1 MSLEEKKIIHNWKTL
16 RKVRE
21 NQSNNWDALINLG
34 GVQQDMSVCFDSS
47 EEVLSFM
54 GQGRATNQS
63 PWVLGGIRKIRFSK
77 EFRRRRK
84 EAIVVQQLEPSI
96 HKTMVSSSCSLG
108 IYWDPP
114 LENVF
119 LSCWKW
125 TPFKCPWYMLKTN
138 WLLWKAV
145 KSMRQSDEET
155 SLCLF
160 FYFRFFFPIFGT
172 SLLFF
177 TKRRGI

>member
-1 MSLEEKKIIHNWKTL
+1 
-16 RKVRE
+16 
-21 NQSNNWDALINLG
+21 
-34 GVQQDMSVCFDSS
+34 MSVCFDSS

-96 HKTMVSSSCSLG
+96 HKTMVSSSCSLS
-108 IYWDPP
+108 IY
-114 LENVF
+114 
-119 LSCWKW
+119 S
-125 TPFKCPWYMLKTN
+125 
-138 WLLWKAV
+138 LLWWWLRSSSWKCFFELLEV
-145 KSMRQSDEET
+145 NPVQV
-155 SLCLF
+155 SLVHAEDKLTALESGEINATEWWGDLPVSFFLF
-160 FYFRFFFPIFGT
+160 PFFFPIFGT

-177 TKRRGI
+177 TKRRVI